1 MAGYAARDVAKLL
14 RLSVGQVHAWV
25 RAGFLAPER
34 EPTGEQRF
42 SFQDLVLLRTAKGL
56 MEARIPARRV
66 RRALEQLRR
75 HLPRG
80 RPLSGVQIAAD
91 GKRIVVRD
99 GNAVWNPE
107 SGQTLFNFEVKDL
120 AKQTAPLVRRAA
132 SEARTEQKRLRA
144 ADWYALGCDLE
155 ITSPQR
161 ARDAYRRTLE
171 LDPRHADAM
180 VNLGRLLHEAG
191 ELRAAEAHYRLA
203 LGARPGDATA
213 AFNLGVVLED
223 LGRASDAV
231 HAYESAIAAN
241 PGAADAHYNLARLY
255 ERTGKRTAALR
266 HLKTY
271 RKLTLGR

>member
-91 GKRIVVRD
+91 GKRIVVT
-99 GNAVWNPE
+99 GVLMHLAVWILI
-107 SGQTLFNFEVKDL
+107 GL
-120 AKQTAPLVRRAA
+120 AFVMAA
-132 SEARTEQKRLRA
+132 LAWIR
-144 ADWYALGCDLE
+144 
-155 ITSPQR
+155 
-161 ARDAYRRTLE
+161 YR
-171 LDPRHADAM
+171 
-180 VNLGRLLHEAG
+180 
-191 ELRAAEAHYRLA
+191 
-203 LGARPGDATA
+203 
-213 AFNLGVVLED
+213 
-223 LGRASDAV
+223 RASDA
-231 HAYESAIAAN
+231 
-241 PGAADAHYNLARLY
+241 
-255 ERTGKRTAALR
+255 
-266 HLKTY
+266 
-271 RKLTLGR
+271 